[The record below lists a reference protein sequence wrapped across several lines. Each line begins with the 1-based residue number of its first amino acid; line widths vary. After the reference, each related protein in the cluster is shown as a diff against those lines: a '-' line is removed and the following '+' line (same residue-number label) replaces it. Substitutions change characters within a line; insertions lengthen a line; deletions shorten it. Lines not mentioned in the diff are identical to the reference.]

1 MTVSDIC
8 TQLINHHI
16 GIIEHDTVP
25 GIVGLMTVEN
35 AKKIIALKKR
45 APNKG
50 FIILIP
56 NPSHLPR
63 LTAPIS
69 ATMQALIHRYWPGP
83 LTIIFKKKT
92 TISTLI
98 TGTETTIAIRYPDH
112 PILSNILTKIN
123 QPLLSTSANISG
135 DAPSVSDILPKVDF
149 TFGDLTWSHNAT
161 PSTIVDG
168 TTTPPI
174 IRRPGAITVS
184 LPD

>member
-1 MTVSDIC
+1 MTVTDIC
-8 TQLINHHI
+8 TQLMNHHI

-35 AKKIIALKKR
+35 AKKIITLKKR

-63 LTAPIS
+63 LTTPIS
-69 ATMQALIHRYWPGP
+69 TTTQTIIHRYWPGP
-83 LTIIFKKKT
+83 LTIIFKKNP

-112 PILSNILTKIN
+112 PILSTILNKIN
-123 QPLLSTSANISG
+123 QPLLSTSANMSG
-135 DAPSVSDILPKVDF
+135 KAPSVSDIVPRVDF
-149 TFGDLTWSHNAT
+149 TFGDLTWSQNAK
-161 PSTIVDG
+161 PSTIVDS

-174 IRRPGAITVS
+174 IRRPGAIAVS